1 MFITLQNTLI
11 LRNQSIEI
19 SMIKKQ
25 NRMFTYETI
34 YTLII
39 TTIQVQML
47 LDNVVRKVNE
57 TLFPLT
63 FA

>member
-1 MFITLQNTLI
+1 
-11 LRNQSIEI
+11 
-19 SMIKKQ
+19 MIKKQ

-39 TTIQVQML
+39 TSKQVKM
-47 LDNVVRKVNE
+47 LDNVVKKVNKR
-57 TLFPLT
+57 LVSLT